1 MRYLRRK
8 RQRGVA
14 LIMVLSALT
23 ILAVMLTEFQQET
36 SAELGSAMSERDA
49 VQAEYSAKSAIALTR
64 LVIAAEPTMRQGL
77 GFLLAAMGMGKV
89 QIPVWQHADLLL
101 GIF

>member
-1 MRYLRRK
+1 MRYLRRRK
-8 RQRGVA
+8 QRGVA

-64 LVIAAEPTMRQGL
+64 LIIAAEPTIRKGM
-77 GFLLAAMGMGKV
+77 GFLLAFMRMEQV
-89 QIPVWQHADLLL
+89 QLPVWEHADVLLS
-101 GIF
+101 FF